1 MDHDSSM
8 WSDSPTSVGLIRT
21 SGGNALS
28 GVITWSNRLPLRCVD
43 VFTCCRKLY
52 VDKIVLYLTASGS
65 SACSRLTF
73 MSPVMVIGTDILA
86 SVASSAGNSS
96 KNAVVVGCEPGRYT
110 TTRMWLLP
118 PQAGPHHKHSNTLPL
133 FFLLH

>member
-8 WSDSPTSVGLIRT
+8 WSDSPTSVIKT

-73 MSPVMVIGTDILA
+73 MSPVMVKGNRHTGECCQQCGKLVEERRRSWLRTRAVYNNEDVATA
-86 SVASSAGNSS
+86 SR
-96 KNAVVVGCEPGRYT
+96 GRPT
-110 TTRMWLLP
+110 AHVLKRRRLLP
-118 PQAGPHHKHSNTLPL
+118 KLNLG
-133 FFLLH
+133 